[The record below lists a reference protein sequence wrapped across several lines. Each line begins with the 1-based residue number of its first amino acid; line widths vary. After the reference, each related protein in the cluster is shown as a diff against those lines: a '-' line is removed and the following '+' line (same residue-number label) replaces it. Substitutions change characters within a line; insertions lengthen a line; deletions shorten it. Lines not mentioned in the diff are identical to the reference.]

1 MPCKAKSLASFR
13 RPISMHISEVK
24 DDPKL
29 NSEQKEEQI
38 ARLEDFGQ
46 KLGRLEPLPENY
58 ALVEQ
63 MKDKVKPIM
72 NFE

>member
-1 MPCKAKSLASFR
+1 MGLLPCENTTAWHR
-13 RPISMHISEVK
+13 GRQ

-29 NSEQKEEQI
+29 NAEQKEAQI

-46 KLGRLEPLPENY
+46 KLGRLEPLLENY

-63 MKDKVKPIM
+63 MKDKVAPIM
-72 NFE
+72 NLE

>member
-1 MPCKAKSLASFR
+1 
-13 RPISMHISEVK
+13 
-24 DDPKL
+24 
-29 NSEQKEEQI
+29 
-38 ARLEDFGQ
+38 LEDFGQ